1 MPSLQIL
8 KGPNEGSLEAE
19 CRALRAILEA
29 NHVFCDHADRLDLQ
43 EAITDPLSP
52 AREIL
57 GAGFH
62 RLVVLDAEAG
72 RAAGTGAFDLYVFL
86 RHVYERLV
94 LAFDLNLPPAA
105 YHLENVAQL
114 LKEEPR
120 SLFCFL
126 NVQLLNPL
134 EFRRLRG
141 FTQELHQV
149 LFIRRGRLPPE
160 FDQPADKGAESGESF
175 FARRGGPRRA
185 VRPAVPR
192 IGHFCLAA
200 TEHKLYCLN
209 ETAKQFLR
217 EGVPL
222 TARDLARQ
230 PLITLEGKAVVSHDL
245 PMVRA
250 VREANA
256 VDSVFLLDRP
266 EGVAWVLAWHAS
278 PFALDDKVF
287 GAFGSLTI
295 PPPEPDWEELAGLSH
310 DLRTPLQTI
319 CNLVTVIQS
328 GPLLGP
334 VAEAVDR
341 LRVATE
347 RAMSMGQDMVEF
359 CRAPQLGTPRGTRA
373 WLALAPALEK
383 LAAEQVPAAQR
394 KTIRL
399 ECDVSAAAGVEV
411 HTDAGRL
418 ARLVSNLLV
427 NAIRYTTA
435 GHVQFQASW
444 SDGNLTLSVG
454 DTGIGIAS
462 DDPDSIFQPYQRGK
476 ASKGDTD
483 SGGSGLS
490 RAVVDRLVSELD
502 FTLEVYSEHGRG
514 SRFDLILPRSQLRQ
528 LSATKR

>member
-1 MPSLQIL
+1 MM
-8 KGPNEGSLEAE
+8 
-19 CRALRAILEA
+19 
-29 NHVFCDHADRLDLQ
+29 
-43 EAITDPLSP
+43 T
-52 AREIL
+52 
-57 GAGFH
+57 
-62 RLVVLDAEAG
+62 
-72 RAAGTGAFDLYVFL
+72 T
-86 RHVYERLV
+86 
-94 LAFDLNLPPAA
+94 
-105 YHLENVAQL
+105 
-114 LKEEPR
+114 
-120 SLFCFL
+120 
-126 NVQLLNPL
+126 
-134 EFRRLRG
+134 
-141 FTQELHQV
+141 
-149 LFIRRGRLPPE
+149 
-160 FDQPADKGAESGESF
+160 F
-175 FARRGGPRRA
+175 FARRGGPRRP

-192 IGHFCLAA
+192 IGHFYLAA
-200 TEHKLYCLN
+200 AEHKMFCLN
-209 ETAKQFLR
+209 ETAKQFVR

-230 PLITLEGKAVVSHDL
+230 PLVGLDGLAVASQNL

-256 VDSVFLLDRP
+256 VDAVFLLDRP

-310 DLRTPLQTI
+310 DLRTPLQTMR
-319 CNLVTVIQS
+319 NLVTVIS
-328 GPLLGP
+328 SAPLMGP

-341 LRVATE
+341 LRAATE
-347 RAMSMGQDMVEF
+347 KAMSLGQDMVEF
-359 CRAPQLGTPRGTRA
+359 CRAPQLGAPRGTRA

-383 LAAEQVPAAQR
+383 LAAEQAPAAQ
-394 KTIRL
+394 KKGIRL

-435 GHVQFQASW
+435 GHVQFLASW
-444 SDGNLTLSVG
+444 SGGDLTLSVE

-476 ASKGDTD
+476 ASKGDPD
-483 SGGSGLS
+483 SSGGSGLGL
-490 RAVVDRLVSELD
+490 AVVDRLVSELD

-528 LSATKR
+528 LTATKA